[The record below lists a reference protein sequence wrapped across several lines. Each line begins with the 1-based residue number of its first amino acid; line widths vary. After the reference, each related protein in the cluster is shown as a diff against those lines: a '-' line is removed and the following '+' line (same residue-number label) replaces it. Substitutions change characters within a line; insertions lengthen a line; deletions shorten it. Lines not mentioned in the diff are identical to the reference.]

1 VTGGLPRGGGG
12 GRDVTVASALRRPGP
27 SFSVEFFPPRDP
39 AGERRLWRCVRE
51 LEPLAPVFAS
61 VTYGAGGS
69 TRERTVQTTARLR
82 EQTTLCTVAHL
93 AAVGHS
99 VAELRHALSWYAATG
114 VRNLLL
120 VRGDPP
126 GDPGGEWIAH
136 PRGLTHAA
144 ELVALARTLGDF
156 CVGVAAFPH
165 GHPRSPDAASDLAHL
180 VRKIRAGADF
190 AVAQLF
196 FDVEAFLRLRDRLDG
211 QGCDVPLLPGV
222 LPMTTPKV
230 LRKAVELS
238 GVRGEP
244 EQARVLLRY
253 ADDPAAFRAA
263 GLDAAVRLCARLLD
277 EGVPALHFYSLNT
290 TAATRHVLDA
300 LGIGTRPAMAPSL
313 RLEAERV

>member
-1 VTGGLPRGGGG
+1 M
-12 GRDVTVASALRRPGP
+12 RRPGP
-27 SFSVEFFPPRDP
+27 LFSVEFFPPRDA

-51 LEPLAPVFAS
+51 LEPLAPAFAS

-126 GDPGGEWIAH
+126 GDPGGEWVAH
-136 PRGLTHAA
+136 PQGLGHAA

-196 FDVEAFLRLRDRLDG
+196 FDVEAFLRLRDRLVG

-222 LPMTTPKV
+222 MPMTTPKV

-244 EQARVLLRY
+244 GQARALMRY

-300 LGIGTRPAMAPSL
+300 LGIGTRPTATPSL